1 MRSIR
6 QKQSMEFDISYTS
19 KEITPWGGMIFLK
32 QMLQKIGFRELVEN
46 NTDLPVSGSNRGYK
60 TSTIVEGFITSI
72 WCGANRFL
80 HTEITRHDAALGKIF
95 DWKNTPGQDT
105 YKRFFSKFTQA
116 TNQKVSDYFYSWFFE
131 NIKFDNFTLDIDS
144 SVMTRYGEQ
153 EGAKKGYNP
162 TKKGRASHHP
172 LIAFIADVKLV
183 ANMWLRSGNASSANN
198 FLSFLEDT
206 LSKLKNKTIGLIR
219 LDSGFFQS
227 NILDYLEEKV
237 MNYIVAVKFSQPVQR
252 LIQSSTNWIVLDT
265 GIEICEQ
272 IYQSD
277 SWQKP
282 RRIVV
287 VRQKIKDRPKA
298 PGKQLVLF
306 AEEEIYRNY
315 RYSAYVTNL
324 NLPAAEIWRLYR
336 GRGDA
341 ENRIKELKYDFGF
354 DSFNLNDFFA
364 TEAALT
370 FAMIAYNLMSL
381 FRMFVLQ
388 EKTQKTLSTLRYRT
402 FAIGAYF
409 EKINDKLVLKIA
421 LNKKRRVWFSGLW
434 NYSKEYKFPFQLSNA

>member
-1 MRSIR
+1 
-6 QKQSMEFDISYTS
+6 MEFDISYTS
-19 KEITPWGGMIFLK
+19 KEITPWGGMVFLK
-32 QMLQKIGFRELVEN
+32 QMLQKIGFRELIDN
-46 NTDLPVSGSNRGYK
+46 NPDLPVSGSNRGYK

-80 HTEITRHDAALGKIF
+80 HTEVTRHDAALGKIF
-95 DWKNTPGQDT
+95 DWKHTPGQDT

-131 NIKFDNFTLDIDS
+131 NVNFDNFTLDIDS

-162 TKKGRASHHP
+162 GKKGRASHHP

-183 ANMWLRSGNASSANN
+183 ANMWLRSGDTSSANN

-219 LDSGFFQS
+219 LDSGFFHS
-227 NILDYLEEKV
+227 DILDYLEEKV
-237 MNYIVAVKFSQPVQR
+237 MNYIVAVKFTHPIQR
-252 LIQSSTNWIVLDT
+252 VIQSSVNWVVLDT

-272 IYQSD
+272 LYQSE
-277 SWQKP
+277 SWSKP
-282 RRIVV
+282 RRIVI
-287 VRQKIKDRPKA
+287 VRQRIKDRPKA
-298 PGKQLVLF
+298 PGKQLTLF
-306 AEEEIYRNY
+306 AEEEVYKNY

-324 NLPAAEIWRLYR
+324 QLPAAEIWRLYR

-354 DSFNLNDFFA
+354 DSFNMRSFYG
-364 TEAALT
+364 TEAALS
-370 FAMIAYNLMSL
+370 FVMLAYNLMSL
-381 FRMFVLQ
+381 FRHCILHSEIQ
-388 EKTQKTLSTLRYRT
+388 RRLSTLRYNT
-402 FAIGAYF
+402 FAIGSY
-409 EKINDKLVLKIA
+409 LVRDGNQVILKMA
-421 LNKKRRVWFSGLW
+421 LTLKRREWFIGLW
-434 NYSKEYKFPFQLSNA
+434 EKSRAFSFPVSFSIA